1 MHFRITSKAA
11 PLSAAV
17 GLAIALAACSSAS
30 TSSTSAGTSGTSSSG
45 TGSSGAKGN
54 YVIGFEGGLTGP
66 VAPTPADELL
76 GLRAYMNMVNKNG
89 GINGHMVTVVSAN
102 DDGLDASMAV
112 ANFINF
118 RDSVKPSVVVGPT
131 VSNITDAVASVIDG
145 AKIPILVTS
154 PTPQEEQNPYI
165 YAVDIRFDQ
174 EADIEVQ
181 VVKSLDASGGKAR
194 VAILYADSA
203 AGESMGTAGDA
214 AITANGWT
222 LTSNILLPVPPPDSM
237 AAQAQTIVSKDTQ
250 YVIGGVFLDLPPLLM
265 TSLATDGFKGVV
277 VNYHGGATLP
287 QLMQINDPNY
297 YVLRSWAYY
306 NSPASGVQAMDTAVR
321 AIGGDPS
328 GDYLPIGW
336 GAGALIAKALAACG
350 FPCPGAKMKLA
361 LDSVGTVGTLG
372 GVFAGPFGFVNGS
385 HQAVNA
391 SNVYHYVNGKVEE
404 LPTTYN
410 AQS

>member
-1 MHFRITSKAA
+1 MQFRITTKAA

-30 TSSTSAGTSGTSSSG
+30 TSSTSASTSSGSTSGTS
-45 TGSSGAKGN
+45 TSGAKGD

-76 GLRAYMNMVNKNG
+76 GLRAYMNMINKKG
-89 GINGHMVTVVSAN
+89 GINGHMVNVVSAN
-102 DDGLDASMAV
+102 DDGLDASTAV

-131 VSNITDAVASVIDG
+131 VSNITDAIASIVD
-145 AKIPILVTS
+145 AADIPTLVTS
-154 PTPQEEQNPYI
+154 PTPQEEQDPYV

-174 EADIEVQ
+174 EANIEVQ
-181 VVKSLDASGGKAR
+181 VVKSLDAGGSKAR

-214 AITANGWT
+214 AIAANGWT

-237 AAQAQTIVSKDTQ
+237 APQAQTIVSKNTQ

-306 NSPASGVQAMDTAVR
+306 NSPAPGVQAMDAAVR

-336 GAGALIAKALAACG
+336 GSGALIAKALAACG
-350 FPCPGAKMKLA
+350 FPCPGSKMKTE

-404 LPTTYN
+404 LPTTYTV
-410 AQS
+410 QS

>member
-1 MHFRITSKAA
+1 MQFRITTKAA
-11 PLSAAV
+11 PLLAAAALGV
-17 GLAIALAACSSAS
+17 ALAACSSAS
-30 TSSTSAGTSGTSSSG
+30 TSTTGASTSGTSSSG
-45 TGSSGAKGN
+45 ATGD
-54 YVIGFEGGLTGP
+54 YVVGFEGGLTGP
-66 VAPTPADELL
+66 VAPIPADELL
-76 GLRAYMNMVNKNG
+76 GLRAYMNMINKKG
-89 GINGHMVTVVSAN
+89 GINGHMVNVVSAN
-102 DDGLDASMAV
+102 DDGLDTSMAV
-112 ANFINF
+112 ANFIHF

-131 VSNITDAVASVIDG
+131 VSDVTDAVASVVDG

-174 EADIEVQ
+174 EANIEVQ
-181 VVKSLDASGGKAR
+181 VVKSLDATGGKAR

-203 AGESMGTAGDA
+203 AGESMGTTGDA
-214 AITANGWT
+214 AIAANGWT

-237 AAQAQTIVSKDTQ
+237 APQAQTIVSKNTQ
-250 YVIGGVFLDLPPLLM
+250 YVIGGVFLALPPLLM

-287 QLMQINDPNY
+287 QLMQINNPNY

-306 NSPASGVQAMDTAVR
+306 NSPASGVQAMDAAVR

-328 GDYLPIGW
+328 GDYLPVGW
-336 GAGALIAKALAACG
+336 GSGALIAKALAACG
-350 FPCPGAKMKLA
+350 YPCPGSKMKAA

-372 GVFAGPFGFVNGS
+372 GVFAGSFGFTGGS

-404 LPTTYN
+404 LPTTYTV
-410 AQS
+410 QS